1 MRLKLLIATTLI
13 SFCGAHAQ
21 NFNQSQW
28 LWSAVTENSGL
39 QENQPQGFVDR
50 YGNYIMLGNFRTD
63 TATIQGTTI
72 QNTSDAAAPVKGD
85 AYIAKF
91 DTNGVLL
98 NVKHFSGSK
107 YEQFAALAYDGND
120 HYYAIGSYN
129 GNMQIGTTT
138 LTNPNT
144 YGDRSFIVKFTL
156 DANPVWIKEFPEYMG
171 GGYLQ
176 YKNNYLYL
184 AANYSSDQ
192 LSFEGQTLPM
202 ANYAPTIQGMDKNLV
217 AKFDANTGNL
227 IWVSSSRY
235 TGTTSSN
242 MSDRIGAQMKAMV
255 VDNNGNVYI
264 AGDFLAR
271 SVTFGNITLNRSSSS
286 NAGLFY
292 VRYDNTGAVAWA
304 KTATVGPSSDT
315 KAYNLAV
322 DSANNVYLVGMAYNS
337 TINFD
342 GTILQF
348 PGNYGGYMVKHGTA
362 GNLIWAKKAGIS
374 TDQAPGT
381 NASSSSKFSRLYI
394 DAQDNIYVG
403 GNFYRYVNLSPDFT
417 YTIDNNFFNFIAKYN
432 AQGTVQACE
441 IYPAPANGS
450 SNLKVLDSDPD
461 NFTIIS
467 TASVDIQLN
476 NLNIVTNDKQ
486 SVYIAKT
493 GESALGLAEFG
504 TANFAVYPNPA
515 SERLFIKNKEQLSD
529 QAQIAVYD
537 LNGRQIFKVTGATIG
552 EKGIEVSKL
561 AAGIYVLGIEDAS
574 QQLKEYQKF
583 VKNK

>member
-1 MRLKLLIATTLI
+1 M
-13 SFCGAHAQ
+13 
-21 NFNQSQW
+21 
-28 LWSAVTENSGL
+28 
-39 QENQPQGFVDR
+39 
-50 YGNYIMLGNFRTD
+50 
-63 TATIQGTTI
+63 
-72 QNTSDAAAPVKGD
+72 
-85 AYIAKF
+85 
-91 DTNGVLL
+91 
-98 NVKHFSGSK
+98 
-107 YEQFAALAYDGND
+107 
-120 HYYAIGSYN
+120 
-129 GNMQIGTTT
+129 
-138 LTNPNT
+138 
-144 YGDRSFIVKFTL
+144 
-156 DANPVWIKEFPEYMG
+156 
-171 GGYLQ
+171 
-176 YKNNYLYL
+176 
-184 AANYSSDQ
+184 
-192 LSFEGQTLPM
+192 
-202 ANYAPTIQGMDKNLV
+202 
-217 AKFDANTGNL
+217 
-227 IWVSSSRY
+227 
-235 TGTTSSN
+235 
-242 MSDRIGAQMKAMV
+242 
-255 VDNNGNVYI
+255 
-264 AGDFLAR
+264 
-271 SVTFGNITLNRSSSS
+271 
-286 NAGLFY
+286 
-292 VRYDNTGAVAWA
+292 
-304 KTATVGPSSDT
+304 
-315 KAYNLAV
+315 
-322 DSANNVYLVGMAYNS
+322 
-337 TINFD
+337 
-342 GTILQF
+342 
-348 PGNYGGYMVKHGTA
+348 
-362 GNLIWAKKAGIS
+362 
-374 TDQAPGT
+374 
-381 NASSSSKFSRLYI
+381 